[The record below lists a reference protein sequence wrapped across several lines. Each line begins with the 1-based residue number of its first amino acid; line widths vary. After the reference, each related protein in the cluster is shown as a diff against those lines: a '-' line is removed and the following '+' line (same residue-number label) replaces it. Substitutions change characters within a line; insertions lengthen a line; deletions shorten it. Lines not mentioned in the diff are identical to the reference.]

1 MPDIGILGTD
11 IHCRDGIGAG
21 LVVQHQGLAG
31 YGGFTLCR
39 TVLHHYGAS
48 EGTDSAILGDRL
60 RVDIRS
66 GLRCIVN
73 HFRTGIQIL
82 SGSGE
87 SNTGKFR
94 SRSLTVQHA
103 HWIEIGY
110 VGSEGTG
117 YPFYGTAFF
126 HQRPL
131 GIQIVHVLGPV
142 LDGGV
147 TQFCIFPHEQLHTAG
162 MEVRHVVLR
171 GGTAFDKMQVCTLV
185 HNDQGMLEL
194 SGSRCVQSKIRLQG
208 DRHRHSGGNIYEGAA
223 GPHSTVQ
230 RCEFVVSGGHQLHK
244 MLPHHIRIFP
254 IQGTLH
260 IGIDYA
266 LGCHFFPDIVIYQLG
281 IVLGAHTGEGL
292 PLRLWD
298 PQFFEGIL
306 DVLRHFGPFGAHMG
320 IRFYIGYDVFH
331 VQTLNRGTPVG
342 NFHLIIDLQRL

>member
-11 IHCRDGIGAG
+11 IHRRDGIGTG
-21 LVVQHQGLAG
+21 LVIQHQGLTG

-39 TVLHHYGAS
+39 TVLHYHGAS
-48 EGTDSAILGDRL
+48 ERTDPAILGDRL

-66 GLRCIVN
+66 GLRRIVN

-131 GIQIVHVLGPV
+131 GVQIVHILGPV
-142 LDGGV
+142 LNGGV

-171 GGTAFDKMQVCTLV
+171 GGTALDKMQVCTLV

-194 SGSRCVQSKIRLQG
+194 SGSRCVQSKI
-208 DRHRHSGGNIYEGAA
+208 
-223 GPHSTVQ
+223 
-230 RCEFVVSGGHQLHK
+230 
-244 MLPHHIRIFP
+244 
-254 IQGTLH
+254 
-260 IGIDYA
+260 
-266 LGCHFFPDIVIYQLG
+266 
-281 IVLGAHTGEGL
+281 GL
-292 PLRLWD
+292 
-298 PQFFEGIL
+298 
-306 DVLRHFGPFGAHMG
+306 
-320 IRFYIGYDVFH
+320 
-331 VQTLNRGTPVG
+331 
-342 NFHLIIDLQRL
+342 